1 MSKEININIDNN
13 KKKIK
18 KRSDVLDLSL
28 VMPQIKEKKVKKIK
42 KKIKKK
48 AEPIPRVQ
56 SLPNNVSIGLV
67 HREKRFIFI
76 AGVTFFMAVVVI
88 MWAFNLEKI
97 YSAENAGETEPLF
110 DVEGLKNLDM
120 QLEEKMSE
128 VKKGLEAMTAKE
140 EAEEK
145 MIQEELDIK
154 TSEDPESNLPA
165 ADIEESVEEDVDNN
179 AGAAKEFKA
188 VNLKKIIED
197 IKNSATS
204 TEEDVGDDDF

>member
-1 MSKEININIDNN
+1 MGKEININIDNN

-28 VMPQIKEKKVKKIK
+28 VMPRVKEKKVKKIK

-48 AEPIPRVQ
+48 AEPLPRVQ
-56 SLPNNVSIGLV
+56 SLPSNVSIGLV
-67 HREKRFIFI
+67 HKEKRFIFI
-76 AGVTFFMAVVVI
+76 TGVTFFMAVVVI

-97 YSAENAGETEPLF
+97 YSAENTGEAESLF

-120 QLEEKMSE
+120 QLEKKMSE
-128 VKKGLEAMTAKE
+128 VKKGLEAMTVKE

-145 MIQEELDIK
+145 MIQEEVDLK
-154 TSEDPESNLPA
+154 SNEDPEPGLPA
-165 ADIEESVEEDVDNN
+165 ADIDESVEEDAGNN
-179 AGAAKEFKA
+179 TGAAKEFKA

-204 TEEDVGDDDF
+204 TEEDIGDDDF